1 MTTFTP
7 LTFDTAPEQSR
18 TGLHAAQRK
27 FGIIPNMIGVLA
39 ESPAALEAYQAI
51 GAIFEKSGF
60 SAGEQAFLALA
71 VSVENGCK
79 YCVPAYTR
87 LAVNANVD
95 EAVIE
100 AVRDD
105 GPIADTRFSAL
116 RDFARQLVAERGRV
130 TDAQVDAFLAAGF
143 TKAHVLEVIVA
154 AAFKLISNYTYHV
167 AHVPLDERL
176 KPFHWD
182 GRKAA

>member
-1 MTTFTP
+1 MTSFNPHTT
-7 LTFDTAPEQSR
+7 DTAPEQSR
-18 TGLHAAQRK
+18 AGLYAAQRK
-27 FGIIPNMIGVLA
+27 FGFIPNMIGVLA

-60 SAGEQAFLALA
+60 SAGEQAILALA
-71 VSVENGCK
+71 VSVENGCD
-79 YCVPAYTR
+79 YCVPAYTG
-87 LAVNANVD
+87 LAVKADVD

-100 AVRDD
+100 AVRDG
-105 GPIADTRFSAL
+105 GPIADARFSAL
-116 RDFARQLVAERGRV
+116 RDFADQVVAERGLV

-143 TKAHVLEVIVA
+143 TKAQVLEVIVA
-154 AAFKLISNYTYHV
+154 AAFKLISNYTNHV
-167 AHVPLDERL
+167 ADVPLDEPF